1 LRAVTGLV
9 DYYSAEVGKLVVE
22 MADVKNKSFVWR
34 GTPSDTLSDKPEK
47 NQKKLDKVHP
57 VRVAQGEKQ
66 KVQGVVSIRS
76 GDHSKSETP
85 GGAETS
91 VLLTATTKVSSHSKG
106 LRGKRPIQ

>member
-1 LRAVTGLV
+1 
-9 DYYSAEVGKLVVE
+9 

-66 KVQGVVSIRS
+66 KIQGVVSIRS
-76 GDHSKSETP
+76 GDSF
-85 GGAETS
+85 
-91 VLLTATTKVSSHSKG
+91 KVRAPWRRRDFRALDGNHKG
-106 LRGKRPIQ
+106 QRAQQGS

>member
-1 LRAVTGLV
+1 
-9 DYYSAEVGKLVVE
+9 

-34 GTPSDTLSDKPEK
+34 GTPSDTVNDKPEK

-66 KVQGVVSIRS
+66 KIQGVVSIRT
-76 GDHSKSETP
+76 GDSFKVRDP
-85 GGAETS
+85 LGGAETS

-106 LRGKRPIQ
+106 LKGKKAYPVTYIMRGLH